1 MEQTTN
7 KSWEEYSTV
16 EREAL
21 AAVSIIKEFYP
32 YLNGFTFKLITD
44 HNPLTSLQALKM
56 WMVIYLGG

>member
-1 MEQTTN
+1 MVRKLWLLEQTTN

-32 YLNGFTFKLITD
+32 NLNGFTFKQITD
-44 HNPLTSLQALKM
+44 HA
-56 WMVIYLGG
+56 